1 MGSRRGSHV
10 RVVTLFLAGFGL
22 LAILFAVIL
31 GSTVVADPSETAERL
46 AMSPVAYVAETDYD
60 MAAALTG
67 QSVSVGAAAFIDCST
82 DTVTSRPTVGTAPQ
96 DVAVS
101 PDGKRVYMTDA
112 DEPVVHV
119 FDADTAQ
126 KLETIALPGVKD
138 NDRAAWM
145 MQAFVSGAAAYSGGR
160 PCTDAVA
167 CTPDGKLLLV
177 TSNTGLQVVDVETG
191 QVVRTLSE
199 LIGGVVAVSFDGKRA
214 YVAYDT
220 LDQMDPRDFT
230 GWFNVMMTTEDC
242 RLVCIDLETWETVAE
257 ITTAMSGGIA
267 IKPDGSELF
276 VSETYKSRVRVF
288 DALTLEERWQV
299 STDPSFP
306 VGIALLPDGSKAYA
320 VCTTD
325 TGYADILGN
334 EAQATSPSPGTLF
347 VAVLDTQA
355 KEVVKRMPLES
366 TCPREIA
373 VQADG
378 TKAYLSGGV
387 ISHAIVVDTV
397 ADEIVGDMG
406 GEPVKTGG
414 VAVRPFWWST
424 ECLQVLGVATGEG
437 SGTAG
442 EDGTSTDEGGT
453 AAGEDNDSTQA
464 SSDTANDGS
473 GEDDG
478 LSAGIMALIIILAAV
493 AAGAGGATIVLL
505 LKRRGPGN

>member
-10 RVVTLFLAGFGL
+10 RVVTLSLAGFGL
-22 LAILFAVIL
+22 LTTLFTIIL
-31 GSTVVADPSETAERL
+31 GNTVVADPSETAERL
-46 AMSPVAYVAETDYD
+46 ATSPKAYVAETDYD

-67 QSVSVGAAAFIDCST
+67 QSASVGAAAFIDCST
-82 DTVTSRPTVGTAPQ
+82 DNVTSRPSVGTSLQ

-126 KLETIALPGVKD
+126 ELETIALPGVRD

-191 QVVRTLSE
+191 QVARTLSE

-220 LDQMDPRDFT
+220 LDQMEPRDFT
-230 GWFNVMMTTEDC
+230 GWFNIMMTTEDC
-242 RLVCIDLETWETVAE
+242 RLVCIDLETWDTLAE
-257 ITTAMSGGIA
+257 ITIAMSGGLA
-267 IKPDGSELF
+267 VKPDGSELF

-288 DALTLEERWQV
+288 DALTLEELWQV

-325 TGYADILGN
+325 TGYGDILGG
-334 EAQATSPSPGTLF
+334 EALATAPGPGTLF
-347 VAVLDTQA
+347 VAVLDTEA
-355 KEVVKRMPLES
+355 KEVVKRMPLAS

-387 ISHAIVVDTV
+387 ISHAIIVDTV

-424 ECLQVLGVATGEG
+424 ECLQVLGVATAEG
-437 SGTAG
+437 TATAG
-442 EDGTSTDEGGT
+442 EDGTAVGESGDSTEAGSDT
-453 AAGEDNDSTQA
+453 ADNDSTE
-464 SSDTANDGS
+464 GH
-473 GEDDG
+473 G
-478 LSAGIMALIIILAAV
+478 LSGGIMALIIILAAL